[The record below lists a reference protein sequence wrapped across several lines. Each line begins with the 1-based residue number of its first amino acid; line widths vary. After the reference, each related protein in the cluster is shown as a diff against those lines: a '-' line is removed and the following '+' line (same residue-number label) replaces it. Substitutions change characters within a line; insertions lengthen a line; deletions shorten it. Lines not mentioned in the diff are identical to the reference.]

1 MALGHIIEFLEDPL
15 TSTPVAYWNGRGL
28 TIDATNT
35 ALQEAD
41 TYIDGELNEVDL
53 MTLLGNI
60 QISHPDKYA
69 RLRRVDVAVT
79 LV

>member
-1 MALGHIIEFLEDPL
+1 MALGYVVEFLEDP
-15 TSTPVAYWNGRGL
+15 TAVAPASYWNGRAE
-28 TIDATNT
+28 TIDATHT

-69 RLRRVDVAVT
+69 RLRRVDVTVA